1 MALMHPTMTSPEPV
15 TLEQALFNAVVWA
28 TKAGTLAIEEKRDA
42 LATGIAIA
50 VSGLQRALAKVQ
62 RAARGI
68 PETT

>member
-1 MALMHPTMTSPEPV
+1 MQNPEPV
-15 TLEQALFNAVVWA
+15 TLEQALSNAVTWA
-28 TKAGTLAIEEKRDA
+28 TKAGTIAIEEKRDG
-42 LATGIAIA
+42 LATGIAVA